1 MIAFSGNRELTA
13 SDLTEGHAMQ
23 ADLLTLE
30 ALITGTAMV
39 LLMFGRMAVTTR
51 RAAMVRARSRKIA

>member
-1 MIAFSGNRELTA
+1 
-13 SDLTEGHAMQ
+13 MQ